1 MSRETIMLTMDLP
14 DEIEE
19 TITKME
25 IIAVVLKNAGY
36 VGELYY
42 EAINTRIVFTKKAI
56 ILKEYYEQKK
66 AKDNS

>member
-1 MSRETIMLTMDLP
+1 MSRETIMLTMDFP

-19 TITKME
+19 TIDKME
-25 IIAVVLKNAGY
+25 VIAAYLRRGGFT
-36 VGELYY
+36 GELYY
-42 EAINTRIVFTKKAI
+42 EAINTRIVFTEKAI